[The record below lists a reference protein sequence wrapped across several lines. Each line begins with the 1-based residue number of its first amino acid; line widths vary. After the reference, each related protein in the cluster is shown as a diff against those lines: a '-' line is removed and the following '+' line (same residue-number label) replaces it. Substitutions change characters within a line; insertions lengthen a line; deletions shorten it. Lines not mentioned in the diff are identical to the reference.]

1 MKQMIAPNG
10 LKIVGTADVVN
21 VTADVTGWSDAGE
34 PDYDGGSG
42 SEVDWNSQLT
52 RTNANGVMLVVD
64 ENGSIWPKNMCEL
77 VDEAKDEAE

>member
-10 LKIVGTADVVN
+10 LRIVGTADIVN
-21 VTADVTGWSDAGE
+21 VTADVPGWSDDGA

-52 RTNANGVMLVVD
+52 RTIKGGDGKESMMVVD
-64 ENGSIWPKNMCEL
+64 EDGEFHAASDCKL
-77 VDEAKDEAE
+77 VDGD